1 MPEAAPATAVVFAY
15 HNVGVRCLQVLLD
28 AGVDVKLVVT
38 HTDNPKETIWFDSVA
53 DLALSRNIPTLT
65 MDDAT
70 NGSAKALPLDAEGGP
85 EGTLDRPKARQ
96 SNIREVIGEVVAAS
110 PDFLFSFYY
119 RQMLGPDILAIPK
132 RGAFNMHGSLLPRY
146 RGRVPINWAIIKG
159 ETETGATLHE
169 MVTKP
174 DAGRIV
180 AQQAVSI
187 GPDETAVEVF
197 HKVTDAA
204 AAVLAHSLQGLID
217 GSAELIEQDLKAGSY
232 YGGRKPEDGVIDW
245 SKSAKDIHNLVRAVA
260 PPYPGAT
267 SAVMG
272 QPINIHRTALAP
284 AHFKHHKPGFI
295 NVSTGRCIALCGD
308 GCMLRIL
315 EAEYA
320 GKVLDEAA
328 LAAALGVGV
337 HPLG

>member
-53 DLALSRNIPTLT
+53 ALAAQNQIPTIT
-65 MDDAT
+65 PDDA
-70 NGSAKALPLDAEGGP
+70 
-85 EGTLDRPKARQ
+85 
-96 SNIREVIGEVVAAS
+96 NIREVIEQVTATA

-119 RQMLGPDILAIPK
+119 RQMLGPELLAIPA
-132 RGAFNMHGSLLPRY
+132 RGAFNMHGSLLPKY

-169 MVTKP
+169 MVAKP

-187 GPDETAVEVF
+187 GPDEAAVEVF

-217 GSAELIEQDLKAGSY
+217 GSAELMEQDLKAGSY
-232 YGGRKPEDGVIDW
+232 YGGRKPEDGIIDW
-245 SKSAKDIHNLVRAVA
+245 SQSARDIHNLVRAVA

-284 AHFKHHKPGFI
+284 AHFKHHNPGFI
-295 NVSTGRCIALCGD
+295 NVSTDRCIALCGD

-315 EAEYA
+315 QAEYA
-320 GKVLDEAA
+320 GKVLDEPA
-328 LAAALGVGV
+328 LAGALGVGV